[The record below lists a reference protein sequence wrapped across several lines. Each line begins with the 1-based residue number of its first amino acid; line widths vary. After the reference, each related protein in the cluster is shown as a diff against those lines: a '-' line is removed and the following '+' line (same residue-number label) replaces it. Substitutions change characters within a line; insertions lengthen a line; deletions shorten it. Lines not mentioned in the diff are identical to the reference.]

1 MAQLEKKAAEEAGIE
16 GNYESSEPTS
26 MTNSSTVEGEHT
38 IQNLESEAE
47 ELASE
52 EDDSK
57 IGRPYGSENGCTA
70 INNALDTSLSSNNVD
85 SSHSSI
91 QEPSEHESNDG
102 RKNKM
107 GDAPKLHENSHL
119 FESAENSDATT
130 TPATTPGTEDK
141 LLDFEKDI
149 VHGDRPDDIQLLKLR
164 LEEVSLLWNILVD
177 IFIYFTLLRI
187 SIYSR
192 YKIFLIVRLNAEIK

>member
-149 VHGDRPDDIQLLKLR
+149 IHGDRPDDIQLLKLR

-192 YKIFLIVRLNAEIK
+192 

>member
-1 MAQLEKKAAEEAGIE
+1 MAQLEKKAAEEAGLE

-38 IQNLESEAE
+38 IQNLESEADDVG
-47 ELASE
+47 SE

-57 IGRPYGSENGCTA
+57 IGRPFISRNSC
-70 INNALDTSLSSNNVD
+70 NAGGTTLDTSLSSNNVD

-91 QEPSEHESNDG
+91 PEPSDQESNDG

-107 GDAPKLHENSHL
+107 GDAPKLTGDSNL
-119 FESAENSDATT
+119 FESGDNSDATA

-141 LLDFEKDI
+141 LLDFEKDLGH
-149 VHGDRPDDIQLLKLR
+149 VDRTDNIQLLKLR
-164 LEEVSLLWNILVD
+164 LEEVCNSPLRL
-177 IFIYFTLLRI
+177 FYFT
-187 SIYSR
+187 
-192 YKIFLIVRLNAEIK
+192 EIPKFQSN

>member
-1 MAQLEKKAAEEAGIE
+1 MAQLEKKAAEEAGLE

-47 ELASE
+47 EIASE

-57 IGRPYGSENGCTA
+57 IIRPYDNENGCA
-70 INNALDTSLSSNNVD
+70 AMNNALDTSLSSNNVD

-107 GDAPKLHENSHL
+107 GEGPKLHENNHL
-119 FESAENSDATT
+119 FESTENSDATA
-130 TPATTPGTEDK
+130 TPATTPGTEEK
-141 LLDFEKDI
+141 LLDFEKDEI
-149 VHGDRPDDIQLLKLR
+149 HSDRTDDIQLLKLR
-164 LEEVSLLWNILVD
+164 LEEVC
-177 IFIYFTLLRI
+177 
-187 SIYSR
+187 SR
-192 YKIFLIVRLNAEIK
+192 YSF

>member
-149 VHGDRPDDIQLLKLR
+149 IHGDRPDDIQLLKLR

-177 IFIYFTLLRI
+177 IFILHYYEYQFTQDKKYFLL
-187 SIYSR
+187 SGSMQ
-192 YKIFLIVRLNAEIK
+192 K

>member
-1 MAQLEKKAAEEAGIE
+1 MAQLEKKAAEEAGLE

-52 EDDSK
+52 EEDSK
-57 IGRPYGSENGCTA
+57 TGRTFGGENSCNVIG
-70 INNALDTSLSSNNVD
+70 NALDTSLSSNNVD

-91 QEPSEHESNDG
+91 QEPSEHDSNDG

-107 GDAPKLHENSHL
+107 GDAPKLHDNNHL
-119 FESAENSDATT
+119 FESGDNSDATA

-141 LLDFEKDI
+141 ILDFEKDATLP
-149 VHGDRPDDIQLLKLR
+149 DRTDDIQLLKLR
-164 LEEVSLLWNILVD
+164 LEEVRDKCIKILYVFVQVFILPPSLI
-177 IFIYFTLLRI
+177 
-187 SIYSR
+187 
-192 YKIFLIVRLNAEIK
+192 

>member
-1 MAQLEKKAAEEAGIE
+1 MAQLEKKAAEEAGLE

-47 ELASE
+47 ELVSE

-57 IGRPYGSENGCTA
+57 VGRSFRGENACNVIG
-70 INNALDTSLSSNNVD
+70 NALDTSLSSNNVD

-91 QEPSEHESNDG
+91 QEPSEHDSNDG

-107 GDAPKLHENSHL
+107 GDAPKLRDINNL
-119 FESAENSDATT
+119 FESGDNSDATA

-141 LLDFEKDI
+141 ILDLDKDTTLS
-149 VHGDRPDDIQLLKLR
+149 GRTDDIQLLKLR
-164 LEEVSLLWNILVD
+164 LEEVRDKCKN
-177 IFIYFTLLRI
+177 YTGFTI
-187 SIYSR
+187 SIFMPLVLAQNVS
-192 YKIFLIVRLNAEIK
+192 

>member
-1 MAQLEKKAAEEAGIE
+1 MAQLEKKAAEEAGLE

-52 EDDSK
+52 DDSK
-57 IGRPYGSENGCTA
+57 DVGPYERENGCA
-70 INNALDTSLSSNNVD
+70 VINNALDTSLSSNNVD

-107 GDAPKLHENSHL
+107 GEAPKIHENNHL
-119 FESAENSDATT
+119 FESAENSDATA

-141 LLDFEKDI
+141 LLDFEKDT
-149 VHGDRPDDIQLLKLR
+149 VHSDRTDDIQLLKLR
-164 LEEVSLLWNILVD
+164 LEEVCKK
-177 IFIYFTLLRI
+177 Y
-187 SIYSR
+187 Y
-192 YKIFLIVRLNAEIK
+192 IKL

>member
-1 MAQLEKKAAEEAGIE
+1 MAQLEKKAAEEAGLE

-47 ELASE
+47 DLASE

-57 IGRPYGSENGCTA
+57 LGRQYDSENGCTA
-70 INNALDTSLSSNNVD
+70 LGNALDTSLSSNNVD

-107 GDAPKLHENSHL
+107 GEAPKTHERNHF
-119 FESAENSDATT
+119 FESAENSDTT
-130 TPATTPGTEDK
+130 ATPATTPGTEDK
-141 LLDFEKDI
+141 LPDFEKDLI
-149 VHGDRPDDIQLLKLR
+149 HSDRTDDIQLLKLR
-164 LEEVSLLWNILVD
+164 LEEVC
-177 IFIYFTLLRI
+177 T
-187 SIYSR
+187 
-192 YKIFLIVRLNAEIK
+192 

>member
-57 IGRPYGSENGCTA
+57 IGRPYGSENGCAA
-70 INNALDTSLSSNNVD
+70 ISNALDTSLSSNNVD

-107 GDAPKLHENSHL
+107 GEAPKLHENSHL
-119 FESAENSDATT
+119 FESAENMDATT

-149 VHGDRPDDIQLLKLR
+149 VHGNRPDDIQLLKLR
-164 LEEVSLLWNILVD
+164 LEEVS
-177 IFIYFTLLRI
+177 FY
-187 SIYSR
+187 
-192 YKIFLIVRLNAEIK
+192 

>member
-1 MAQLEKKAAEEAGIE
+1 MAQLEKKAAEEAGLE

-47 ELASE
+47 EIASE

-57 IGRPYGSENGCTA
+57 IIRPYDSENVCA
-70 INNALDTSLSSNNVD
+70 AMNNALDTSLSSNNVD

-107 GDAPKLHENSHL
+107 GEGPKLHENNHL
-119 FESAENSDATT
+119 YESTENSDATA
-130 TPATTPGTEDK
+130 TPATTPGTEEK
-141 LLDFEKDI
+141 ILDFEKDEI
-149 VHGDRPDDIQLLKLR
+149 HSDRTDDIQLLKLR
-164 LEEVSLLWNILVD
+164 LEEVGSK
-177 IFIYFTLLRI
+177 
-187 SIYSR
+187 YS
-192 YKIFLIVRLNAEIK
+192 F

>member
-57 IGRPYGSENGCTA
+57 IGRAYGSENGCAA

-107 GDAPKLHENSHL
+107 GEAPKLHENSHL
-119 FESAENSDATT
+119 FESAENTDATA

-149 VHGDRPDDIQLLKLR
+149 VHGNRPDDIQLLKLR
-164 LEEVSLLWNILVD
+164 LEEVSFFIKYYCWYSYTLHILHLY
-177 IFIYFTLLRI
+177 IHYFTQDTK
-187 SIYSR
+187 Y
-192 YKIFLIVRLNAEIK
+192 F

>member
-1 MAQLEKKAAEEAGIE
+1 MAQLEKKAAEEAGLE

-47 ELASE
+47 EIASE

-57 IGRPYGSENGCTA
+57 IIRPYDSENGCA
-70 INNALDTSLSSNNVD
+70 AMNNALDTSLSSNNVD

-107 GDAPKLHENSHL
+107 GEGPKLHENNHL
-119 FESAENSDATT
+119 YESTENSDATA
-130 TPATTPGTEDK
+130 TPATTPGTEEK
-141 LLDFEKDI
+141 FLDFEKDEI
-149 VHGDRPDDIQLLKLR
+149 HSDRTDDIQLLKLR
-164 LEEVSLLWNILVD
+164 LEEVCSK
-177 IFIYFTLLRI
+177 
-187 SIYSR
+187 YS
-192 YKIFLIVRLNAEIK
+192 F

>member
-1 MAQLEKKAAEEAGIE
+1 MAQLEKKAAEEAGLE

-47 ELASE
+47 ELVSE

-57 IGRPYGSENGCTA
+57 VGRSFGGENACNVIG
-70 INNALDTSLSSNNVD
+70 NALDTSLSSNNVD
-85 SSHSSI
+85 SSQSSI
-91 QEPSEHESNDG
+91 QEPSEHDSNDG

-107 GDAPKLHENSHL
+107 GDAPKLRDINNL
-119 FESAENSDATT
+119 FESGDNSDATA

-141 LLDFEKDI
+141 ILDLDKDATLS
-149 VHGDRPDDIQLLKLR
+149 GRTDDIQLLKLR
-164 LEEVSLLWNILVD
+164 LEEVRDKCKNYTGFS
-177 IFIYFTLLRI
+177 I
-187 SIYSR
+187 SIHPPS
-192 YKIFLIVRLNAEIK
+192 KCFLTYCTLYRFTGTVPE